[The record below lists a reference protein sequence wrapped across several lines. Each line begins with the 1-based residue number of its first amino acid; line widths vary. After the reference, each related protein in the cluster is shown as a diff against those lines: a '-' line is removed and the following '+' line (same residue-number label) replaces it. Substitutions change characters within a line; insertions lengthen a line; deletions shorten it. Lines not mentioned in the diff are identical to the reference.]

1 MPSPHPYSPSR
12 RRSLKALIALC
23 TAAALP
29 LAFSGCSRGPVRRLF
44 PPSAS
49 VQELR
54 READGSWS
62 LQLRLQ
68 NFSTAAMRFDSLE
81 AELEIGGLS
90 AGRLALSLGE
100 TLPPTSAESVAARL
114 QPSPEAA
121 ARIEAA
127 LADRRGVGYRLSGRI
142 RSSEPARRDDAFDF
156 SSVLTPMPGLE
167 GVLR

>member
-1 MPSPHPYSPSR
+1 MSSPTPHSPHR
-12 RRSLKALIALC
+12 RRALTALLAAG
-23 TAAALP
+23 AAASVP
-29 LAFSGCSRGPVRRLF
+29 LLLGGCSRGPVRRLF

-62 LQLRLQ
+62 LQLRVQ
-68 NFSTAAMRFDSLE
+68 NFSTAPVRFDVLE
-81 AELEIGGLS
+81 AELEIGGS
-90 AGRLALSLGE
+90 IAGRLSLALND
-100 TLPPTSAESVAARL
+100 TLPPTSAETFSARL
-114 QPSPEAA
+114 QPAAEAA

-142 RSSEPARRDDAFDF
+142 RSSEPARLDDAFDF
-156 SSVLTPMPGLE
+156 TSVLTPMPGLD